1 MRVMSLRKI
10 RFFIS
15 VAALNAATLLLVVNS
30 FYPIRLPSTG
40 PVYKIQA
47 APPLPVL
54 PELKII
60 SGKPVR
66 ITVPRLGIDLQV
78 VDGVYNE
85 ADGSWSLSEGQA
97 FYALLT
103 PLLNDFQGNTLIYG
117 HNNKLVFSKL
127 SAVAPGDEVRVYT
140 DNGHIFLYKFENSH
154 DVQPDD
160 VKVFEYRGKPKLTL
174 QTCSGDWYQFR
185 QLFEFSLVRVEQ

>member
-1 MRVMSLRKI
+1 MSLRKI
-10 RFFIS
+10 RFS
-15 VAALNAATLLLVVNS
+15 VSVVALNAATLLLVSNS

-40 PVYKIQA
+40 SSYRVQA
-47 APPLPVL
+47 APALPVL

-60 SGKPVR
+60 SGKPIR

-78 VDGVYNE
+78 VDGIYNE
-85 ADGSWSLSEGQA
+85 SDGSWTLSEGQA

-103 PLLNDFQGNTLIYG
+103 PLVNDFQGNTLIYG

-127 SAVAPGDEVRVYT
+127 SEIAPGDEARVYT
-140 DNGHIFLYKFENSH
+140 DNGHIFLYKFETAQ

-160 VKVFEYRGKPKLTL
+160 VKVFEYRGNPKLTL